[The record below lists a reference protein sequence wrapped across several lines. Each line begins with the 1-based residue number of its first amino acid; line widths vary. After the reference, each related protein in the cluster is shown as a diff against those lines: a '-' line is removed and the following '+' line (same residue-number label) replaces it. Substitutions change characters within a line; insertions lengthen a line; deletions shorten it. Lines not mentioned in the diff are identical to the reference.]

1 MCELFAR
8 QEPGRYV
15 PVTRR
20 IRLNGQ
26 STSVRLEAAF
36 WTILDEIARE
46 QGEST
51 GAFLSTLHN
60 EVLEFHGE
68 PVNFAS
74 LLRTS
79 CLIYLMGKAQHPEA
93 HHEFHIIAAE

>member
-1 MCELFAR
+1 MCELFAK
-8 QEPGRYV
+8 QDPGRYV

-36 WTILDEIARE
+36 WEILDDIARE

-51 GAFLSTLHN
+51 GAFLSTLHR
-60 EVLEFHGE
+60 EVLQFHGE

-74 LLRTS
+74 LLRCT
-79 CLIYLMGKAQHPEA
+79 CLRRLEHRAPAPMPESRA
-93 HHEFHIIAAE
+93 VA

>member
-68 PVNFAS
+68 PGNFAS
-74 LLRTS
+74 LLRCT
-79 CLIYLMGKAQHPEA
+79 CLLRLEAQGRVPQVKRA
-93 HHEFHIIAAE
+93 VA